1 MFSITKASRNKSQ
14 WLKNLTFPHS
24 QNEKSNQTFLQRFTP
39 TLSFSLC
46 SLISLSFSLLLSP
59 PQSNEKRVLENATV
73 DRGRLFSRLG
83 SRLACPS
90 SPSTPSPPLPSP
102 RWRRLL
108 HPPRALCMRARG
120 CLAPFILYSV
130 CNPSLLSAMVQ
141 WHSFVERH
149 HSGRI
154 QDYRLPPPG
163 LLQPPILRSSSAGI
177 NLPRFF
183 SFEINRPP
191 TSLLPWERSRIY
203 SIYSYSLRNLS
214 FQGFLN
220 FYMYAVVGE

>member
-14 WLKNLTFPHS
+14 WLKKLNVPHS
-24 QNEKSNQTFLQRFTP
+24 QNEKSNQTFQQCFAP

-46 SLISLSFSLLLSP
+46 SLISLSLFFSLLLSP

-163 LLQPPILRSSSAGI
+163 LLRFCAPLPRGLISSAI
-177 NLPRFF
+177 FP
-183 SFEINRPP
+183 FEIN
-191 TSLLPWERSRIY
+191 
-203 SIYSYSLRNLS
+203 LS
-214 FQGFLN
+214 PLSCKKSNIFDVF
-220 FYMYAVVGE
+220 E